1 MTLRKPHDVP
11 AVPGSY
17 QFIDAAGRVIYV
29 GKAANLRNRVA
40 NYFADPAT
48 LHPRI
53 ASMVAAAQR
62 VEWITVDTEVEALM
76 LEYNLI
82 KRHRPRFNV
91 RLRDDKS
98 YPYLAVTLDDPWP
111 RAGVMRGR
119 QRKGTKY
126 FGPYAQA
133 WAIRDSLDAVLRQFP
148 VRTCSDTKFR
158 QHERLGRPCLLFHI
172 EKCAG
177 PCIAAV
183 DAETYARHVD
193 GLVDFLSGDVEPVVE
208 ALTSKMESA
217 ARDLDFETAATCRD
231 RLGAIDR
238 VLERQ
243 LMVGDADEN
252 FDVLAVVTE
261 DGAAGYNVFHVR
273 KGRVLGRIES
283 TVDNVEELGVDELT
297 QRIIEQT
304 YAEEPALGWPRSI
317 HVDVEPSGLEALTTW
332 LSELRGSAVTVHVP
346 QRGAKRD
353 LLDMA
358 RRNAHE
364 LIVRERS
371 RRAADHNARS
381 KALNE
386 LRDTLGLP
394 EAPLRIE
401 CYDMAHLHGTDY
413 VGSMVVLEDG
423 LPSKKEYRTFNVK
436 TVDGNDDYAAMAE
449 VLRRRLAAYVA
460 ERDAPTPGT
469 RKGFSYPPGLLLVDG
484 GKGQLVVAVRVLDE
498 FGLRDTVPVAALA
511 KRLEEVFVPGRETP
525 VHFVRGS
532 EALFMLQTARNE
544 AHRVA
549 NSFHR
554 RRRSRRMSASDLD
567 GIQGLG
573 PQRRQRLLD
582 ELGGVA
588 GVKSASRSQLARLT
602 WLPADVADR
611 VAETFAL
618 PQ

>member
-1 MTLRKPHDVP
+1 MSLRKPDDVP
-11 AVPGSY
+11 GVPGSY

-53 ASMVAAAQR
+53 AAMVAAAER
-62 VEWITVDTEVEALM
+62 VEWITVNTEVEALM

-98 YPYLAVTLDDPWP
+98 YPYLAVTLDDAWP

-148 VRTCSDTKFR
+148 VRTCSDNKLR

-172 EKCAG
+172 EKCSG
-177 PCIAAV
+177 PCIGAV
-183 DAETYARHVD
+183 DAPSYANHVH
-193 GLVDFLSGDVEPVVE
+193 GLVNFLSGDVDPVVE
-208 ALTSKMESA
+208 SLTSKMESA
-217 ARDLDFETAATCRD
+217 ARDLDFETAAQCRD
-231 RLGAIDR
+231 RLGAIER

-243 LMVGDADEN
+243 HMVGDADEN
-252 FDVLAVVTE
+252 FDVLGVAVE
-261 DGAAGYNVFHVR
+261 DGAVGYNVFHVR

-283 TVDNVEELGVDELT
+283 TLDNIEELGVDELT

-317 HVDVEPSGLEALTTW
+317 HVCDEPHGVDTVAAW
-332 LSELRGSAVTVHVP
+332 LSQMRGTPVTIHVP
-346 QRGAKRD
+346 QRGAKKE

-358 RRNAHE
+358 QRNARE
-364 LIVRERS
+364 LVVRERS

-386 LRDTLGLP
+386 LRDMLGLT

-413 VGSMVVLEDG
+413 VGAMVVLEDG
-423 LPSKKEYRTFNVK
+423 LPARKEYRTFTVK
-436 TVDGNDDYAAMAE
+436 TVAGNDDYAAMGE
-449 VLRRRLAAYVA
+449 VLRRRFAAYVA
-460 ERDAPTPGT
+460 ERDAPVGT
-469 RKGFSYPPGLLLVDG
+469 VRKSFSYPPGLLLVDG
-484 GKGQLVVAVRVLDE
+484 GKGQLGVAVRVLEE
-498 FGLRDTVPVAALA
+498 FGLRHEVPVAALA
-511 KRLEEVFVPGRETP
+511 KRLEEVYVPGREAP
-525 VHFVRGS
+525 VHFARGS
-532 EALFMLQTARNE
+532 ESLFMLQTARNE

-549 NSFHR
+549 NGFHR
-554 RRRSRRMSASDLD
+554 RRRSRRMSESDLD
-567 GIQGLG
+567 GIEGLG

-582 ELGGVA
+582 EVGGIA
-588 GVKSASRSQLARLT
+588 GVKKVSRARLAELS
-602 WLPADVADR
+602 WLPADVATR
-611 VAETFAL
+611 VAEKLGL

>member
-1 MTLRKPHDVP
+1 
-11 AVPGSY
+11 
-17 QFIDAAGRVIYV
+17 
-29 GKAANLRNRVA
+29 
-40 NYFADPAT
+40 
-48 LHPRI
+48 
-53 ASMVAAAQR
+53 

-98 YPYLAVTLDDPWP
+98 YPYLAVTLDDRWP

-172 EKCAG
+172 EKCSG
-177 PCIAAV
+177 PCVAAV
-183 DAETYARHVD
+183 DADTYAGHVD

-208 ALTSKMESA
+208 ALTSKMEAA

-243 LMVGDADEN
+243 VMVGDVDEN
-252 FDVLAVVTE
+252 FDVLAVVAE

-273 KGRVLGRIES
+273 KGRVLGRVES
-283 TVDNVEELGVDELT
+283 TLDNVEELGIAELT

-317 HVDVEPSGLEALTTW
+317 HVEVEPTGLESLTQW
-332 LSELRGSAVTVHVP
+332 LSALRGSGVTVHVP

-423 LPSKKEYRTFNVK
+423 LPAKKEYRTFNVK
-436 TVDGNDDYAAMAE
+436 TVDGNDDYAAMGE

-460 ERDAPTPGT
+460 ERDAPSPGSK
-469 RKGFSYPPGLLLVDG
+469 KGFSYPPGLLLVDG
-484 GKGQLVVAVRVLDE
+484 GKGQLAVAVRVLDE
-498 FGLRDTVPVAALA
+498 LGLRDVVPVAALA

-567 GIQGLG
+567 GIEGLG

-582 ELGGVA
+582 ELGGIA
-588 GVKSASRSQLARLT
+588 GVKSASRAQLAQLT
-602 WLPADVADR
+602 WLPADVAER

>member
-1 MTLRKPHDVP
+1 MTLHRPEDVP
-11 AVPGSY
+11 TVPGSY
-17 QFIDAAGRVIYV
+17 QFFDAAGRIIYV
-29 GKAANLRNRVA
+29 GKAGNLRSRLA
-40 NYFADPAT
+40 GYFADPST
-48 LHPRI
+48 LHPRT
-53 ASMVAAAQR
+53 ATMVAAAER
-62 VEWITVDTEVEALM
+62 VEWITVETEVEALM

-98 YPYLAVTLDDPWP
+98 YPYLAVTLDDVWP

-148 VRTCSDTKFR
+148 IRTCSDAKFR

-183 DAETYARHVD
+183 DAPTYAGYVE
-193 GLVDFLSGDVEPVVE
+193 GLVGFLSGDVEPVVE

-231 RLGAIDR
+231 RLGAIER

-243 LMVGDADEN
+243 VMVGDTEDN
-252 FDVLAVVTE
+252 FDVVAVVTDE
-261 DGAAGYNVFHVR
+261 GAVAFNVFHIR
-273 KGRVLGRIES
+273 RGRVLGRVES
-283 TVDNVEELGVDELT
+283 TLDNVEELEVEDLT
-297 QRIIEQT
+297 GRIIEQT

-317 HVDVEPSGLEALTTW
+317 VVKAEPGDGGSLARWISG
-332 LSELRGSAVTVHVP
+332 LRGSVVTIHVP

-353 LLDMA
+353 LLDLA
-358 RRNAHE
+358 ERNARE
-364 LIVRERS
+364 LLVRERS
-371 RRAADHNARS
+371 KRANDHNARS

-386 LRDTLGLP
+386 LRDVLGLP

-413 VGSMVVLEDG
+413 VGAMVVLEDG
-423 LPSKKEYRTFNVK
+423 LPAKKQYRTFAVK
-436 TVDGNDDYAAMAE
+436 TVAGNDDYAAMEE
-449 VLRRRLAAYVA
+449 VLRRRLTAYLS
-460 ERDAPTPGT
+460 ERDAAPTDKRGS
-469 RKGFSYPPGLLLVDG
+469 FSYPPGLLLVDG
-484 GKGQLVVAVRVLDE
+484 GKGQLSVAVRVLDE
-498 FGLRDTVPVAALA
+498 LGLRATIPVAALA
-511 KRLEEVFVPGRETP
+511 KRLEEVFVPGRDSP

-532 EALFMLQTARNE
+532 EALFMLQTVRNE

-549 NSFHR
+549 NAFHR
-554 RRRSRRMSASDLD
+554 RRRARRMSESDLD
-567 GIQGLG
+567 GIAGLG

-582 ELGGVA
+582 ELGGIA
-588 GVKSASRSQLARLT
+588 GVKETSRARLAELT
-602 WLPADVADR
+602 WLPADVALR
-611 VAETFAL
+611 VAEKLAL

>member
-1 MTLRKPHDVP
+1 MSLRKPDDVP
-11 AVPGSY
+11 GVPGSY

-53 ASMVAAAQR
+53 AAMVGAAER
-62 VEWITVDTEVEALM
+62 VEWITVNTEVEALM

-98 YPYLAVTLDDPWP
+98 YPYLAVTLDDAWP

-148 VRTCSDTKFR
+148 VRTCSDNKLR

-172 EKCAG
+172 EKCSG
-177 PCIAAV
+177 PCIGAV
-183 DAETYARHVD
+183 DAPSYANHVH
-193 GLVDFLSGDVEPVVE
+193 GLVNFLSGDVDPVVE
-208 ALTSKMESA
+208 SLTSKMESA
-217 ARDLDFETAATCRD
+217 ARDLDFETAAQCRD
-231 RLGAIDR
+231 RLGAIER

-243 LMVGDADEN
+243 RMVGDADEN
-252 FDVLAVVTE
+252 FDVLGVAVE
-261 DGAAGYNVFHVR
+261 DGAVGYNVFHVR

-283 TVDNVEELGVDELT
+283 TLDNIEELGVDELT

-317 HVDVEPSGLEALTTW
+317 HVCDEPHGVDTVAAW
-332 LSELRGSAVTVHVP
+332 LSQMRRTPVTIHVP
-346 QRGAKRD
+346 QRGAKKE

-358 RRNAHE
+358 QRNARE
-364 LIVRERS
+364 LVVRERS

-386 LRDTLGLP
+386 LRDMLGLA

-413 VGSMVVLEDG
+413 VGAMVVLEDG
-423 LPSKKEYRTFNVK
+423 LPARKEYRTFTVK
-436 TVDGNDDYAAMAE
+436 TVAGNDDYAAMGE
-449 VLRRRLAAYVA
+449 VLRRRFAAYVA
-460 ERDAPTPGT
+460 ERDAPVGT
-469 RKGFSYPPGLLLVDG
+469 VRKSFSYPPGLLLVDG
-484 GKGQLVVAVRVLDE
+484 GKGQLGVAVRVLEE
-498 FGLRDTVPVAALA
+498 FGLRHEVPVAALA

-525 VHFVRGS
+525 VHFARGS
-532 EALFMLQTARNE
+532 ESLFMLQTARNE

-549 NSFHR
+549 NGFHR

-567 GIQGLG
+567 GIEGLG

-582 ELGGVA
+582 EVGGIA
-588 GVKSASRSQLARLT
+588 GVNKVSRARLAELS
-602 WLPADVADR
+602 WLPADVATR
-611 VAETFAL
+611 VAEKLGL

>member
-1 MTLRKPHDVP
+1 MSLRKPDDVP
-11 AVPGSY
+11 GVPGSY

-53 ASMVAAAQR
+53 AAMVAAAER
-62 VEWITVDTEVEALM
+62 VEWITVNTEVEALM

-98 YPYLAVTLDDPWP
+98 YPYLAVTLDDAWP

-148 VRTCSDTKFR
+148 VRTCSDNKLR

-172 EKCAG
+172 EKCSG
-177 PCIAAV
+177 PCIGAV
-183 DAETYARHVD
+183 DAPSYANHVH
-193 GLVDFLSGDVEPVVE
+193 GLVNFLSGDVDPVVE
-208 ALTSKMESA
+208 SLTSKMESA
-217 ARDLDFETAATCRD
+217 ARDLDFETAAQCRD
-231 RLGAIDR
+231 RLGAIER

-243 LMVGDADEN
+243 RMVGDADEN
-252 FDVLAVVTE
+252 FDVLGVAVE
-261 DGAAGYNVFHVR
+261 DGAVGYNVFHVR

-283 TVDNVEELGVDELT
+283 TLDNIEELGVDELT

-317 HVDVEPSGLEALTTW
+317 HVCDEPHGVDTVAAW
-332 LSELRGSAVTVHVP
+332 LSQMRRTPVTIHVP
-346 QRGAKRD
+346 QRGAKKE

-358 RRNAHE
+358 QRNARE
-364 LIVRERS
+364 LVVRERS

-386 LRDTLGLP
+386 LRDMLGLA

-413 VGSMVVLEDG
+413 VGAMVVLEDG
-423 LPSKKEYRTFNVK
+423 LPARKEYRTFTVK
-436 TVDGNDDYAAMAE
+436 TVAGNDDYAAMGE
-449 VLRRRLAAYVA
+449 VLRRRFAAYVA
-460 ERDAPTPGT
+460 ERDAPVGT
-469 RKGFSYPPGLLLVDG
+469 VRKGFSYPPGLLLVDG
-484 GKGQLVVAVRVLDE
+484 GKGQLGVAVRVLEE
-498 FGLRDTVPVAALA
+498 FGLRHEVPVAALA

-567 GIQGLG
+567 GIEGLG

-582 ELGGVA
+582 ELGGIA
-588 GVKSASRSQLARLT
+588 GVKSASRAQLAQLT
-602 WLPADVADR
+602 WLPADVAER

>member
-1 MTLRKPHDVP
+1 MSLRKPDDVP
-11 AVPGSY
+11 GVPGSY

-53 ASMVAAAQR
+53 AAMVAAAER
-62 VEWITVDTEVEALM
+62 VEWITVNTEVEALM

-98 YPYLAVTLDDPWP
+98 YPYLAVTLDDAWP

-148 VRTCSDTKFR
+148 VRTCSDNKLR

-172 EKCAG
+172 EKCSG
-177 PCIAAV
+177 PCIGAV
-183 DAETYARHVD
+183 DAPSYANHVH
-193 GLVDFLSGDVEPVVE
+193 GLVNFLSGDVDPVVE
-208 ALTSKMESA
+208 SLTSKMESA
-217 ARDLDFETAATCRD
+217 ARDLDFETAAQCRD
-231 RLGAIDR
+231 RLGAIER

-243 LMVGDADEN
+243 HMVGDADEN
-252 FDVLAVVTE
+252 FDVLGVAVE
-261 DGAAGYNVFHVR
+261 DGAVGYNVFHVR

-283 TVDNVEELGVDELT
+283 TLDNIEELGVDELT

-317 HVDVEPSGLEALTTW
+317 HVCDEPHGVDTVAAW
-332 LSELRGSAVTVHVP
+332 LSQMRRTPVTIHVP
-346 QRGAKRD
+346 QRGAKKE

-358 RRNAHE
+358 QRNARE
-364 LIVRERS
+364 LVVRERS

-386 LRDTLGLP
+386 LRDMLGLT

-413 VGSMVVLEDG
+413 VGAMVVLEDG
-423 LPSKKEYRTFNVK
+423 LPARKEYRTFTVK
-436 TVDGNDDYAAMAE
+436 TVAGNDDYAAMGE
-449 VLRRRLAAYVA
+449 VLRRRFAAYVA
-460 ERDAPTPGT
+460 ERDAPVGT
-469 RKGFSYPPGLLLVDG
+469 VRKSFSYPPGLLLVDG
-484 GKGQLVVAVRVLDE
+484 GKGQLGVAVRVLEE
-498 FGLRDTVPVAALA
+498 FGLRHEVPVAALA
-511 KRLEEVFVPGRETP
+511 KRLEEVYVPGREAP
-525 VHFVRGS
+525 VHFARGS
-532 EALFMLQTARNE
+532 ESLFMLQTARNE

-549 NSFHR
+549 NGFHR
-554 RRRSRRMSASDLD
+554 RRRSRRMSESDLD
-567 GIQGLG
+567 GIEGLG

-582 ELGGVA
+582 EVGGIA
-588 GVKSASRSQLARLT
+588 GVKKVSRARLAELS
-602 WLPADVADR
+602 WLPADVATR
-611 VAETFAL
+611 VAEKLGL